1 MEDKVMKLIA
11 RAKDNLNIALLNT
24 KYADKSDSI
33 LSHYIAFLKVGI
45 EVGLIDEK
53 NIDIYEIKKVVF
65 YEKGNAYASW
75 IGNILTLEP
84 RFFIERNEQEQRNVI
99 FHELIHSLME
109 KLIYFNEFYD
119 NFKNFCDRTNQ
130 SEGYVT
136 SETIE
141 KYINMFDK
149 TLIQSGKV
157 SEWQSTP
164 SFLYFSSRIFFNE
177 ATTQNLAEILT
188 LRSYGQ
194 IRGEYKT
201 FDSKILTD
209 ASILQS
215 NFVTYQEY
223 QQPFNYFL
231 RTINGLGKIDNDEE
245 LFIEYFKMLWNGTI
259 WQQIIGTYIEKNNLQ
274 ELFEIL
280 STMTVLLEAKKSSMG
295 INVVYSG
302 NKDELTQLINSIC
315 VKMNE
320 LRDNNEIKQYPFI
333 EYMPIPSTRRASSSF
348 GKR

>member
-1 MEDKVMKLIA
+1 MEDKVMKLIE
-11 RAKDNLNIALLNT
+11 RAKDNLNSALLNT
-24 KYADKSDSI
+24 MYADKSDSI
-33 LSHYIAFLKVGI
+33 LSHYIEFLKTGI
-45 EVGLIDEK
+45 SVGLINEK
-53 NIDIYEIKKVVF
+53 NIDVYEIKEVVF
-65 YEKGNAYASW
+65 NEKGNAYARWSLNTL
-75 IGNILTLEP
+75 ILEP
-84 RFFIERNEQEQRNVI
+84 RFFIERNEQGQRITI

-109 KLIYFNEFYD
+109 KLIVNNEFCS
-119 NFKNFCDRTNQ
+119 NFKNFCYHTNQ

-136 SETIE
+136 SGTIE
-141 KYINMFDK
+141 KYMNMFDK
-149 TLIQSGKV
+149 TLIQLGHISH
-157 SEWQSTP
+157 WQSTP
-164 SFLYFSSRIFFNE
+164 LNLTSLSITFFNE
-177 ATTQNLAEILT
+177 ATTHNLAEILT
-188 LRSYGQ
+188 ARSYNQ
-194 IRGEYKT
+194 KRGEYKN

-209 ASILQS
+209 ASILKS
-215 NFVTYQEY
+215 NFDTYQEY

-231 RTINGLGKIDNDEE
+231 RTINGLGKFDNDEE

-259 WQQIIGTYIEKNNLQ
+259 WQQIIGTYAEKNNLK

-280 STMTVLLEAKKSSMG
+280 NAMAVLLRAKESSMG

-333 EYMPIPSTRRASSSF
+333 EYMPIPTRRASLSF